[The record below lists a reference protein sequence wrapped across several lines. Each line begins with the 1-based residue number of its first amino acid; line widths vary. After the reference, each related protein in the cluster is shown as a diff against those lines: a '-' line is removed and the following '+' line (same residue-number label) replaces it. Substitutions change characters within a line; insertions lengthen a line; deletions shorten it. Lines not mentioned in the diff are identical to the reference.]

1 VSSAFEFLEATM
13 GEVQDLAKE
22 GIRHFDQ
29 DLRTFELSQI
39 QEHFAAKSSGRI
51 VITRL
56 IKNLIWQ
63 AVSLRRAGRLGPID
77 GNLRSFFYQW
87 VKPVVGRIPGALEAK
102 TDPYETMLDIFAKLV
117 AKQRLF
123 RYSEL
128 DLADENFQNRRLGQT
143 LPNVL
148 VFAEKVGFFRLLLRV
163 HRRWSVSIM
172 ALGGTPS
179 LLSTQFFVEELSSSK
194 PMTLIAICDWDPAG
208 WDILHAQKRQ
218 LEDEGIEV
226 RDLHN
231 LIVPDLFTQRQ
242 KHLFRF
248 PVPKRQRSRNQR
260 WLSETGGLDGEL
272 FGIESDALDRDLL
285 EQLIDELISP
295 ISNLDA

>member
-1 VSSAFEFLEATM
+1 
-13 GEVQDLAKE
+13 
-22 GIRHFDQ
+22 
-29 DLRTFELSQI
+29 
-39 QEHFAAKSSGRI
+39 
-51 VITRL
+51 
-56 IKNLIWQ
+56 
-63 AVSLRRAGRLGPID
+63 
-77 GNLRSFFYQW
+77 
-87 VKPVVGRIPGALEAK
+87 
-102 TDPYETMLDIFAKLV
+102 MLDIFAKLV